1 MQVTRVILS
10 EVKLPLPQTL
20 RLGPIAI
27 RTRDFVAVRMETD
40 AGICGDALGY
50 SRGTPLME
58 ALSTAGRGLVGS
70 NPLMRRQT
78 MHAFE
83 QASITS
89 RPTYLRAMSLL
100 DTALWDICA
109 QAAKLPLYQLLGGL
123 RSTVPV
129 TAVAG
134 YYMDT
139 RSVDDIAREVQQRV
153 DQGYTRVK
161 VMLKG
166 DDMAFDENYVRAVTQ
181 AAPGQVAA
189 DAHWSWRSL
198 TEALRFCQ
206 RIDDCGLA
214 FLEDPF
220 APHDSALTAAL
231 QTQLRT
237 PLAAGED
244 MVSPATMNQL
254 AHDVAVLR
262 VDATTCGGITGALG
276 ALHAASAGGCTVFPH
291 VFAPLHVHL
300 ACAFSQVEAVEFI
313 PPESGA
319 DPIDKLLLRPIRIT
333 DGHMTV
339 DDEPGAGMTLNWPQV
354 QTLASRTTVLDT
366 TR

>member
-1 MQVTRVILS
+1 MQITRITLS

-27 RTRDFVAVRMETD
+27 HTRDFVAVRMETD

-50 SRGTPLME
+50 SRGTPLVE

-100 DTALWDICA
+100 DIALWDICA
-109 QAAKLPLYQLLGGL
+109 QAAKLPLYRLLGGL

-134 YYMDT
+134 YYMNT
-139 RSVDDIAREVQQRV
+139 RSVDDIAREVKQRI
-153 DQGYTRVK
+153 DQGYPRVK

-198 TEALRFCQ
+198 TEALRFCR

-231 QTQLRT
+231 QAQLQT

-244 MVSPATMNQL
+244 VVSPAAMNQL
-254 AHDVAVLR
+254 ARDVAVLR
-262 VDATTCGGITGALG
+262 VDATTCGGITSALG
-276 ALHAASAGGCTVFPH
+276 ALHAASAGGCTVLPH

-300 ACAFSQVEAVEFI
+300 ACAFSQVEGVEFI

-319 DPIDKLLLRPIRIT
+319 DPIDKLLLRPIRIKH
-333 DGHMTV
+333 GQMTV
-339 DDEPGAGMTLNWPQV
+339 DDEPGVGMTLNWPQV
-354 QTLASRTTVLDT
+354 QTLASRTLVLET
-366 TR
+366 I

>member
-1 MQVTRVILS
+1 MYIKRITLS

-27 RTRDFVAVRMETD
+27 HTRDFVAVRMETD
-40 AGICGDALGY
+40 SGICGDALGY

-89 RPTYLRAMSLL
+89 RSTYLRAMSLL
-100 DTALWDICA
+100 DIALWDVCA

-123 RSTVPV
+123 RTTVPV

-139 RSVDDIAREVQQRV
+139 RSVDDIAREVKQRI
-153 DQGYTRVK
+153 DQGYPRVK

-166 DDMAFDENYVRAVTQ
+166 DDMAFDEKYVRAVNQ

-198 TEALRFCQ
+198 TEAMRFCR

-220 APHDSALTAAL
+220 APHDTALTARL
-231 QTQLRT
+231 QTQLHT
-237 PLAAGED
+237 PVAAGED
-244 MVSPATMNQL
+244 VVNPSAMNQL

-262 VDATTCGGITGALG
+262 VDATTCGGITGALE
-276 ALHAASAGGCTVFPH
+276 ALHAASAGGCTALPH

-300 ACAFSQVEAVEFI
+300 ACAFSQVEGVEFI

-319 DPIDKLLLRPIRIT
+319 DPIEKLLLRPIRIT
-333 DGHMTV
+333 DGRMTV
-339 DDEPGAGMTLNWPQV
+339 DDEPGAGMALNWPQV
-354 QTLASRTTVLDT
+354 QALANRTVVLDT
-366 TR
+366 AT